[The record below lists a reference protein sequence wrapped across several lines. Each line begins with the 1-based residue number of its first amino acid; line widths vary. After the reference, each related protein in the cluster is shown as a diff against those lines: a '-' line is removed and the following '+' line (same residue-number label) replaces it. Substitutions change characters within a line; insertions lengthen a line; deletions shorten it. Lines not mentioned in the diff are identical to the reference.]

1 MVGMLRTPSPGSS
14 VSGALGNWSEEAGRE
29 IRLHTSLQQRDE
41 VLTSKVRY
49 QVKEFSIL
57 PVGRCK
63 PLDLLNSFLSY
74 APQQSGASP
83 VSLFIL
89 LLAFPQVL
97 CNHKWHPLNQFWEHS
112 FIFGEITD
120 GCDISHLLIW
130 QEIFSLHMLNVT
142 VFGNGT
148 FKKANEVK
156 RDREGGTWG

>member
-14 VSGALGNWSEEAGRE
+14 VSGALGNCSKGAGRE

-41 VLTSKVRY
+41 VLTSKIRY

-63 PLDLLNSFLSY
+63 PLDLLNPFLSY

-89 LLAFPQVL
+89 LAFPQVL
-97 CNHKWHPLNQFWEHS
+97 CNHQWHPLNQFWEPS

-120 GCDISHLLIW
+120 GCDMSRLLIW
-130 QEIFSLHMLNVT
+130 QEIFSLHMPNVT

-156 RDREGGTWG
+156 GDHKGGTWG

>member
-1 MVGMLRTPSPGSS
+1 MLRTPSPGSS

-130 QEIFSLHMLNVT
+130 QEIFHFTVRRKSLFPSKTLFNH
-142 VFGNGT
+142 FD
-148 FKKANEVK
+148 A
-156 RDREGGTWG
+156 